1 MGGEDIKGAGVRVR
15 VRIEQWRGEREWL
28 QCCHF
33 SKSDTDVQ
41 VYLFL
46 SCDDFL
52 PSLKQAF
59 VRTMDHYS
67 FVIFSR
73 RERSQDIM

>member
-1 MGGEDIKGAGVRVR
+1 M
-15 VRIEQWRGEREWL
+15 
-28 QCCHF
+28 
-33 SKSDTDVQ
+33 Q

-67 FVIFSR
+67 IVIFSR